1 MERRTKKTI
10 FLHTSGE
17 GERKE
22 AIIQCGE
29 RGEGRAQKP
38 LVHIIVGGGV
48 LPFVALIGTV
58 LF

>member
-1 MERRTKKTI
+1 MERRTKTI

-17 GERKE
+17 GGRKE

-29 RGEGRAQKP
+29 RGEDRAQKP

-48 LPFVALIGTV
+48 LPFL
-58 LF
+58 LLP

>member
-1 MERRTKKTI
+1 MERRTKETI

-29 RGEGRAQKP
+29 RGEDRAQKP
-38 LVHIIVGGGV
+38 LVHVIVGGGV
-48 LPFVALIGTV
+48 LPFL
-58 LF
+58 LLP